1 MIKAE
6 NRLGLE
12 KKNKFGTLMRIIKV
26 LPNDKIIVQFQ
37 DEFSCTKEV
46 HWNNFKRGTVKN
58 PYDRTNCGVGY
69 MGEGKYKSVKANG
82 RHTREYSTWND
93 MIVRCYKEKTRHLHP
108 AYEDCTVCKEWHN
121 FQTFCDWYFK
131 NYYEYNL

>member
-37 DEFSCTKEV
+37 DEFACIKEIC
-46 HWNNFKRGTVKN
+46 WTNFKTGNVKN
-58 PYDRTNCGVGY
+58 PYDRTNCGTGY
-69 MGEGKYKSVKANG
+69 IGEGKYKSVQANG

-93 MIVRCYKEKTRHLHP
+93 MIVRCYKEKN
-108 AYEDCTVCKEWHN
+108 K
-121 FQTFCDWYFK
+121 TFTSC
-131 NYYEYNL
+131 L